1 MQRATEVPPYTLD
14 ICKGYLKAQ
23 TVRVRCANRRIPCHC
38 IEAVADEFISGAIS
52 KNEFYKGR
60 DRIALQKGIS
70 LTTRKGGMKRPAA
83 AGPVEDEG
91 GAEGSAGG
99 NSKIPK
105 AEPKAEP
112 KRKPKAE
119 PKKVSFEEVAEKK
132 PAAAERSD
140 TDLAEDDSEESDED
154 MIGPPASMFDL
165 SKLDD

>member
-1 MQRATEVPPYTLD
+1 MPPYTLD
-14 ICKGYLKAQ
+14 TGKGYLKAQ

-52 KNEFYKGR
+52 KNEFYKAR

-83 AGPVEDEG
+83 CPVEDEG
-91 GAEGSAGG
+91 GAEGGAEGK
-99 NSKIPK
+99 SKIPK

-112 KRKPKAE
+112 K
-119 PKKVSFEEVAEKK
+119 KKVSFEEVAEKK
-132 PAAAERSD
+132 PAAAARSD
-140 TDLAEDDSEESDED
+140 TDLAEDDSEESEKNDED
-154 MIGPPASMFDL
+154 MAGPPDSLFDL

>member
-1 MQRATEVPPYTLD
+1 M
-14 ICKGYLKAQ
+14 
-23 TVRVRCANRRIPCHC
+23 RVRCANRRIPCHC

-52 KNEFYKGR
+52 KNEFYKAR

-83 AGPVEDEG
+83 APMEDDEVSGEG
-91 GAEGSAGG
+91 Q
-99 NSKIPK
+99 SKIPK
-105 AEPKAEP
+105 AEPKA
-112 KRKPKAE
+112 
-119 PKKVSFEEVAEKK
+119 KVHFEELAEKK

-154 MIGPPASMFDL
+154 LIGPPDSMFDL

>member
-1 MQRATEVPPYTLD
+1 MPPYTLD

-52 KNEFYKGR
+52 KNEFYKAR

-83 AGPVEDEG
+83 CPVEDDGGAEG
-91 GAEGSAGG
+91 GAEGK
-99 NSKIPK
+99 SKIPK
-105 AEPKAEP
+105 AEPTAE
-112 KRKPKAE
+112 PKAE
-119 PKKVSFEEVAEKK
+119 PKKKVRFEEVAQKK

-140 TDLAEDDSEESDED
+140 TDPAEDDSEESDED
-154 MIGPPASMFDL
+154 LIGPPDSMFDL